1 MIKVTIPEKRLV
13 LSYSNRVTEKV
24 TVKVTD
30 RVTEDERISIC
41 IYESVVIAIIYFT
54 GDQHFGHAN
63 IIKHCNRPFDTV
75 SEMDEYLLAE
85 WNNRV
90 TTNDTVY
97 ILGDRFF
104 RNAVSASDY
113 LCKLHGKKHLIK
125 GNHDKDWMK
134 KTNLEKHFQSVSNM
148 IEFSDGS
155 HKITLCH
162 YPLMTWNGI
171 AKGSYHIH
179 GHIHNNVDAAYFQ
192 LLKSMPNALNAG
204 VDINHFRPVT
214 FAELV
219 KNNQEFKD
227 GN

>member
-1 MIKVTIPEKRLV
+1 M
-13 LSYSNRVTEKV
+13 
-24 TVKVTD
+24 
-30 RVTEDERISIC
+30 TEDERISIC

-134 KTNLEKHFQSVSNM
+134 RQTWRNIFKVYPICSNSAMAHTKLHFA
-148 IEFSDGS
+148 I
-155 HKITLCH
+155 
-162 YPLMTWNGI
+162 
-171 AKGSYHIH
+171 IH
-179 GHIHNNVDAAYFQ
+179 
-192 LLKSMPNALNAG
+192 
-204 VDINHFRPVT
+204 
-214 FAELV
+214 
-219 KNNQEFKD
+219 
-227 GN
+227 

>member
-1 MIKVTIPEKRLV
+1 LKC
-13 LSYSNRVTEKV
+13 
-24 TVKVTD
+24 
-30 RVTEDERISIC
+30 ISIC
-41 IYESVVIAIIYFT
+41 FYENVVIAIIYFT

-90 TTNDTVY
+90 TANDTVY
-97 ILGDRFF
+97 ILGDLFF
-104 RNAVSASDY
+104 RNAVSAGDY
-113 LCKLHGKKHLIK
+113 LSKLHGKKHLIK

-134 KTNLEKHFQSVSNM
+134 KTDLESHFQSVSNM
-148 IEFSDGS
+148 LEFSDGS

-179 GHIHNNVDAAYFQ
+179 AHIHNNVDAAYFQ
-192 LLKSMPNALNAG
+192 LLKSMPNALNSG

-219 KNNQEFKD
+219 KNNQGFKD
-227 GN
+227 GSNNMVSVRW